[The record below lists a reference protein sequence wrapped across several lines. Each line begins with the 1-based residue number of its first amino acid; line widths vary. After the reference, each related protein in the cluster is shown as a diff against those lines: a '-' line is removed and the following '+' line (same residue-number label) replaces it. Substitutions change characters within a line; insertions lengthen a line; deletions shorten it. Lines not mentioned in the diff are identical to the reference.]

1 MIKYLQFKKSDLDKL
16 RKAIRTIE
24 DSNVITRI
32 NNNSQSE
39 LILRIENRV
48 SDENVVYAFIDK
60 LKSEI

>member
-1 MIKYLQFKKSDLDKL
+1 MIEYLQFKKSDLDKIN
-16 RKAIRTIE
+16 KAIRIIE

-32 NNNSQSE
+32 THKSQSE

-48 SDENVVYAFIDK
+48 SDENVVYDFIDK